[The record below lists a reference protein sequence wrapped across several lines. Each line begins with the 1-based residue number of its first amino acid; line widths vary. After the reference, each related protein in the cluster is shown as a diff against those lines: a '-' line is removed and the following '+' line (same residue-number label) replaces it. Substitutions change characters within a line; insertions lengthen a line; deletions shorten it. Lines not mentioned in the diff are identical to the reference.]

1 MRLLT
6 ILFALLLW
14 WPLTDASGRIYQY
27 TDENG
32 VVHFTDSLSNIPEGQ
47 RPEVE
52 SIGGE
57 ESAPEP
63 QDSEKPP
70 GQEGTGAVE
79 EKPVPQEGA
88 KEGSELVEDKEIPF
102 IDDLN
107 KERAALEAEHA
118 KLEKKKASLQKK
130 RETLKTPEQVR
141 AYQKKIRDLNREIEA
156 YQKRNRAFQKKADAF
171 NEAVKEED
179 I

>member
-6 ILFALLLW
+6 ILFALLIG
-14 WPLTDASGRIYQY
+14 WPLTDASGRMYQY
-27 TDENG
+27 TDGDG
-32 VVHFTDSLSNIPEGQ
+32 VVHFTDSLSKIPEEQ
-47 RPEVE
+47 LPEVQ

-63 QDSEKPP
+63 QNSEKPA

-79 EKPVPQEGA
+79 EKPVPQEGS

-118 KLEKKKASLQKK
+118 RLKKKKASLQKE
-130 RETLKTPEQVR
+130 RNTLKTEEHVR
-141 AYQKKIRDLNREIEA
+141 AYQKKIRDLNREIDA
-156 YQKRNRAFQKKADAF
+156 YQERNRAFQKKADAF
-171 NEAVKEED
+171 NEALKEED
-179 I
+179 K